1 MPSHWEILV
10 IFLVVLLLF
19 GAKRIPEMAKGLGK
33 GIREFRTAVK
43 DVQAEV
49 DIAGAT
55 DSRPNPT
62 IPPAAT
68 APAGQVSRSETA
80 EAAPAAPIATAQ
92 AATQTA
98 AVPSEETR

>member
-1 MPSHWEILV
+1 MFPSHWEILV

-49 DIAGAT
+49 DIAGNNSTTNSSAP
-55 DSRPNPT
+55 SQT
-62 IPPAAT
+62 IPPVA
-68 APAGQVSRSETA
+68 
-80 EAAPAAPIATAQ
+80 AAPAAPEGQVPRSESSGTP
-92 AATQTA
+92 AAASA
-98 AVPSEETR
+98 AASEETR